1 MKPFDRC
8 YSVAGKQVKGSVMS
22 KFVQMIVGSL
32 KSVWVRTGAALAVF
46 VTAVALPAG
55 ALAVE
60 SEGAKKIKEV
70 TTSVSGEGTEIIL
83 AVLGG
88 LVALIALTIVLPKA
102 VGFIR
107 RFI

>member
-1 MKPFDRC
+1 MYVLKALRA
-8 YSVAGKQVKGSVMS
+8 SVTRARVFCTV
-22 KFVQMIVGSL
+22 L
-32 KSVWVRTGAALAVF
+32 ALAVF
-46 VTAVALPAG
+46 VPAAS

-60 SEGAKKIKEV
+60 SEGAKKVKEV
-70 TTSVSGEGTEIIL
+70 TTSVSSEGTEIIL

-102 VGFIR
+102 IGFIR

>member
-1 MKPFDRC
+1 MLSLFT
-8 YSVAGKQVKGSVMS
+8 
-22 KFVQMIVGSL
+22 KF
-32 KSVWVRTGAALAVF
+32 RAAMLTACVF
-46 VTAVALPAG
+46 VLCLVAVSP

-60 SEGAKKIKEV
+60 SEGAKKVKEV
-70 TTSVSGEGTEIIL
+70 TTSVSAEGIEIIL

-102 VGFIR
+102 IGFIR